1 MPNHLENIFGPG
13 SGTFGYSA
21 VYGYGYTFSDQ
32 EFQYGGGQGS
42 FLNVVLPQRG
52 DNAEKDARLIEA
64 LKKLTHAVNT
74 LNTTSATAADLSALE
89 ARVAYVETYPTSGV

>member
-1 MPNHLENIFGPG
+1 MRIF
-13 SGTFGYSA
+13 SA
-21 VYGYGYTFSDQ
+21 LDLGRLG
-32 EFQYGGGQGS
+32 
-42 FLNVVLPQRG
+42 
-52 DNAEKDARLIEA
+52 NAEKDARLIEA